1 MRLKVSKSKNAASFY
16 VTKTIYENG
25 KERTITVEKLGTEK
39 ELREKLDGQDPYAWA
54 KTYVSEL
61 TAKEKKTSEK
71 SSLPYP
77 LSNKSKK
84 SSLSIQWW
92 LPVPPGY
99 LL

>member
-61 TAKEKKTSEK
+61 TAKEKENQREI
-71 SSLPYP
+71 LAP
-77 LSNKSKK
+77 LSPIKQIEKNHPC
-84 SSLSIQWW
+84 LFN
-92 LPVPPGY
+92 GG
-99 LL
+99 